1 MQTPIKPSSI
11 PILLVE
17 DNLSDI
23 EIIRRAL
30 QKGGLTNPLH
40 LARDGQEA
48 IDLLQRG
55 DTRCGVLILDIHLP
69 KINGIEVL
77 KSAKQIDP
85 DVVVIMLT
93 SHASLETA
101 VQSLRREG
109 AFDYIQKSK
118 DDPLKL
124 IETIRLALE
133 KRSVS
138 LQSHLILQ
146 AEGNDHIIDMLK
158 VEDGFGLSKREVDVV
173 KWLCRGHTNKEI
185 AEKLFISNL
194 TVKAHLKNIYE
205 KMQVH
210 NRTALFS
217 KLLTKASV
225 QP

>member
-1 MQTPIKPSSI
+1 MQTHINLSSI

-30 QKGGLTNPLH
+30 QKGGLTNPFH
-40 LARDGQEA
+40 ITRDGQEA
-48 IDLLQRG
+48 IGFLRKDATQ
-55 DTRCGVLILDIHLP
+55 CGVLILDIQLP

-77 KSAKQIDP
+77 KAAKQIDP
-85 DVVVIMLT
+85 EIVVIMST
-93 SHASLETA
+93 SHASLKTA

-118 DDPLKL
+118 GDLSKL

-133 KRSVS
+133 KRAVS

-146 AEGNDHIIDMLK
+146 AGGSVHVIDMVK
-158 VEDGFGLSKREVDVV
+158 IEDGFGLSRREVDVV

-185 AEKLFISNL
+185 AEKLFISKL
-194 TVKAHLKNIYE
+194 TVKVHLKNIYE

-217 KLLTKASV
+217 KLLTKAVV